1 MSLLEEFCA
10 ALKDGNIGFFADVL
24 EVSVSNTFN
33 ASEIMTAQRVIKNWI
48 KETQEDY
55 SIIPTEHLRTIY
67 HVQTEQTPR
76 LSQREFV
83 KKIERNGV
91 KRIRKRPVGSKNSNP
106 IKGVEVMW
114 NIDQEQYDQLVATY
128 FTEKDGKLLETVTH

>member
-1 MSLLEEFCA
+1 M
-10 ALKDGNIGFFADVL
+10 
-24 EVSVSNTFN
+24 
-33 ASEIMTAQRVIKNWI
+33 
-48 KETQEDY
+48 
-55 SIIPTEHLRTIY
+55 RTIY

-91 KRIRKRPVGSKNSNP
+91 KRIRKRPVGNKNSNP
-106 IKGVEVMW
+106 IKGVEVIW